1 MSIECIVTHDIDKSV
16 SDKKD
21 YRLVSYNDTQLE
33 VLLVS
38 TKALH
43 GDNIV
48 HAKSAAACSINVGS
62 LADPKGI
69 AEGCAH
75 YIEHMI
81 FMGSEKYPGEN
92 DYDSFITS
100 HGGFDNAF
108 TEQDC
113 TVYYFDISTEFLEPA
128 LDIFAHCFIDPLLP
142 VGSLERELLA
152 IDSEFCLAV
161 NSDQSRA
168 EQLFCSC
175 ARATHAINKF
185 SWGSKKS
192 LKSVPNKRGI
202 NMKSLLQSFHQF
214 YYKPNN
220 SKVVV
225 ISPKELDEIQKDVE
239 ASFAPWIRPTAN
251 SDEPVKKS
259 TKLSKKEKKIVFST
273 MEELMNA
280 PLNDQPLDPSKLG
293 VICRCIPIK
302 EKHMLSLSWTFP
314 SSLETYKSKSCRY
327 ISHLLGHEGPGSL
340 LAALKRE
347 NLAIT
352 CATGG
357 KEYPSPM
364 FSTFSIEMV
373 LTSKGLSNWITVAQ
387 IVFNYLDML
396 RVNGPKQ
403 WIYEELAELA
413 KIDFAYVEEGEESD
427 FVEQLAELMVDTK
440 KIDRK
445 DLLTS
450 RYYYWDYR
458 PDEIS
463 EILSRFVPYTCRIS
477 IYSPFYKDSNDSN
490 EDGSSDDDNDDED
503 EDEDDDD
510 SEEGDDDSEEG
521 DDDDEDNEDDDEDM
535 ASENG
540 AVASLLPEDVIK
552 QYTGPEKWL
561 ELVLPPKDTRAPC
574 IEKYFNIKYWEDTIP
589 SDLYEFFATPYF
601 HNVNILRLPSPNP
614 YIPKELSVLPCSN
627 DQSVTDLYETANK
640 YPTKLICDDGLS
652 VWHAKDTQFAMPK
665 VSIAMKFASKVSHQS
680 VENAVLHELMVNMLK
695 EELNEELYT
704 ASMAELH
711 GKVQNKSSHHCI
723 FLSVYGFNDKASNL
737 IETMYDAVLNPER
750 YIQVSSFYRE
760 VERLTLS
767 YRNAINSVAN
777 ATRTAR
783 LVTLLPTSE
792 YLPSQM
798 LQYLDTVS
806 LEFLQSYVS
815 DFLHQMCIDVY
826 FHGNITSSKVND
838 FANTLKMRLGCNERI
853 HLSRGFHPNEKIQ
866 RIPSNVVSILQI
878 LPTNIQE
885 KNSCVEVY
893 YQCGMYSFDD
903 IVPLDILTQCLSEPF
918 FHDLRTTQQLG
929 YDVSCSS
936 RLSHGVLGFLFKVT
950 SSSHSLIDVRRAIF
964 TFVEAVP
971 VLIQQLSEEKYQS
984 NIDAVRL
991 DYLKPQPNLS
1001 SIASFNWQNGID
1013 DIKYSF
1019 DDKVKCAQVL
1029 ENYTINSNGKEKVL
1043 EFYQNYFL
1051 GELKRVLVVQSAR
1064 QLEEPIDSV
1073 DGTLKFINCDTFH
1086 GCECYIEYPN

>member
-1 MSIECIVTHDIDKSV
+1 MSTSVTNAIDKSV

-21 YRLVSYNDTQLE
+21 YRLVTYNDSQLE

-38 TKALH
+38 TKLLH
-43 GDNIV
+43 GNNIE

-62 LADPKGI
+62 FADPKGI

-113 TVYYFDISTEFLEPA
+113 TVYYFDISTEYLEPA
-128 LDIFAHCFIDPLLP
+128 LDRFAHCFIDPILP

-175 ARATHAINKF
+175 ARSTHAINKF
-185 SWGSKKS
+185 AWGSKKS
-192 LKSVPNKRGI
+192 LKSVPNKRGV

-214 YYKPNN
+214 YYKPHN

-239 ASFAPWIRPTAN
+239 SSFAPWILPTSN
-251 SDEPVKKS
+251 PEEPVKKS
-259 TKLSKKEKKIVFST
+259 TKLSKKKEKKIEFAT

-280 PLNDQPLDPSKLG
+280 PLNDQPLDPAKLG
-293 VICRCIPIK
+293 VICRCIPVK
-302 EKHMLSLSWTFP
+302 DKHTLCLMWTYP

-340 LAALKRE
+340 LSALKHE

-364 FSTFSIEMV
+364 FSTFAIEMV
-373 LTSKGLSNWITVAQ
+373 VTAKGLSNWINVAQ

-396 RVNGPKQ
+396 RANGPKQ
-403 WIYEELAELA
+403 WIYDELAELA

-458 PDEIS
+458 PAEIS
-463 EILSRFVPYTCRIS
+463 EILSCFTPSKCRIS
-477 IYSPFYKDSNDSN
+477 IYSPFYKGSNAAND
-490 EDGSSDDDNDDED
+490 EEGSEDNDDDDESGDSEED
-503 EDEDDDD
+503 DESGDSEDDDD
-510 SEEGDDDSEEG
+510 ESGDSGEDDDSES
-521 DDDDEDNEDDDEDM
+521 
-535 ASENG
+535 SESGG
-540 AVASLLPEDVIK
+540 ATCTILPEDVRRD
-552 QYTGPEKWL
+552 YTGPEKWL
-561 ELVLPPKDTRAPC
+561 DFVLPPTDVRPPS
-574 IEKYFNIKYWEDTIP
+574 IEKYFNIVYWEDVIP
-589 SDLYEFFATPYF
+589 SDMYEFFSTPYF
-601 HNVNILRLPSPNP
+601 NDVNTLRLPSPNP
-614 YIPKELSVLPCSN
+614 YIPKDLSVLPCSD
-627 DQSVTDLYETANK
+627 DQSVVDLYETAEK
-640 YPTKLICDDGLS
+640 YPVKLISDDGLT
-652 VWHAKDTQFAMPK
+652 VWHAKDTQFCMPK
-665 VSIAMKFASKVSHQS
+665 VSIAMKFASKVSHES
-680 VENAVLHELMVNMLK
+680 VENTVLHELMVNMLK
-695 EELNEELYT
+695 EELNEELYM

-711 GKVQNKSSHHCI
+711 GKAQNKSSYHCI
-723 FLSVYGFNDKASNL
+723 FLSVYGFNDKATNL
-737 IETMYDAVLNPER
+737 IETMYDAVLRPER
-750 YIQVSSFYRE
+750 YTQVSSFYRE
-760 VERLTLS
+760 VERLKLS
-767 YRNAINSVAN
+767 YRNAINTAAN

-783 LVTLLPTSE
+783 LVALLPSSE
-792 YLPSQM
+792 YLPSQK

-806 LEFLQSYVS
+806 LEFLQRYVTN
-815 DFLHQMCIDVY
+815 FLLEMCVDVY
-826 FHGNITSSKVND
+826 FHGNITLSKVTE
-838 FANTLKMRLGCNERI
+838 FATTLKTRLNSNDGT
-853 HLSRGFHPNEKIQ
+853 HLSRSFHPCEKIQ
-866 RIPSNVVSILQI
+866 QIPPNVVSILQI
-878 LPTNIQE
+878 QPTNVQE

-893 YQCGMYSFDD
+893 YQCGKYSFDD
-903 IVPLDILTQCLSEPF
+903 VVPLDVLTQCLSEPF

-936 RLSHGVLGFLFKVT
+936 RLTHGILGFVFKVT
-950 SSSHSLIDVRRAIF
+950 SSSHSLTDIRRAIT
-964 TFVEAVP
+964 TFVESVP
-971 VLIQQLSEEKYQS
+971 ALIQQLSDEKYQS

-1001 SIASFNWQNGID
+1001 TIASFNWQHGID

-1019 DDKVKCAQVL
+1019 DDKIKSAQVL
-1029 ENYTINSNGKEKVL
+1029 ENYTVESNGKEKIV
-1043 EFYQNYFL
+1043 EFYHKYFL
-1051 GELKRVLVVQSAR
+1051 GDLKRILVIQSAR
-1064 QLEEPIDSV
+1064 ELESPIDTV
-1073 DGTLKFINCDTFH
+1073 DGSLKYINFETFQEY
-1086 GCECYIEYPN
+1086 ECYNEYEF